1 MSANILLVD
10 DDPKVLEILSV
21 SLGRRGHRVATAASG
36 SSAIEQTTASPP
48 ELIILDLALSD
59 MTGYRVLEHVRD
71 THGEDP
77 PVLFLS
83 AETDVDARLKA
94 LERGADDFLIKPVSL
109 RELHSKVDG
118 ALRRSTRV
126 RTLDKTK
133 TSLEKEI
140 AKGRERASI
149 MSREFKRHLLSMRTL
164 LTMSH
169 DLNRALQS
177 EDLIKMA
184 SLTLLGELKVSS
196 MALFALEHENDK
208 EFRLLGVRGF
218 DSKRF
223 EGLSIDRASQFVTS
237 LVDGARPQQI
247 ARNPDQKWVRKLP
260 DLRLA
265 VFEYAAPIAFKGE
278 IKGVLFCGPKLSG
291 EAYGEYDL
299 DIMTFIANSIA
310 LGMEN
315 SHLVTQLQTTY
326 VSTLRSLISIIEAK
340 DPYTAGHT
348 ERVAAY
354 SMAIANRLNFAD
366 EELRTIMFG
375 ALLHDIGK
383 MGVLDK
389 IINKPGPLSE
399 EEWELMRA
407 HPVVGA
413 QIVEKMEFL
422 GGTIDIVRH
431 HHESWNGKGYPDG
444 LKGEDI
450 PLIARIV
457 TVADSF
463 DAMTTD
469 RPYRRALTLDEAIN
483 RLEEA
488 SGVQFDAELVKVFV
502 KYVREKGRDL
512 ALIAAAASE
521 SQSLDAV

>member
-21 SLGRRGHRVATAASG
+21 ALSRRGHRVATAASG
-36 SSAIEQTTASPP
+36 SSAIEQTSASSP

-71 THGEDP
+71 KHGDDP
-77 PVLFLS
+77 LVLFLS
-83 AETDVDARLKA
+83 AETDIDARLQA
-94 LERGADDFLIKPVSL
+94 LESGADDFLVKPVSL

-118 ALRRSTRV
+118 ALRRSTRTRALGNSK
-126 RTLDKTK
+126 RTLEAEV
-133 TSLEKEI
+133 EKR
-140 AKGRERASI
+140 REHATL
-149 MSREFKRHLLSMRTL
+149 MNKEFKRHLLSMRTL
-164 LTMSH
+164 LTMSN

-208 EFRLLGVRGF
+208 AFSLLGVRGF
-218 DSKRF
+218 DAKRF
-223 EGLSIDRASQFVTS
+223 QGLSIDRASDFVAS

-247 ARNPDQKWVRKLP
+247 ARNPDQKWVKKLP

-265 VFEYAAPIAFKGE
+265 VFEYAVQISFKGE
-278 IKGVLFCGPKLSG
+278 IKGLVFTGPKLSG
-291 EAYGEYDL
+291 EPYGEYDL

-340 DPYTAGHT
+340 DSYTAGHT

-354 SMAIANRLNFAD
+354 SMAIANRLSFSD

-389 IINKPGPLSE
+389 IINKPGPLTE

-444 LKGEDI
+444 LKGENI
-450 PLIARIV
+450 PLKARIV

-469 RPYRRALTLDEAIN
+469 RPYRKALSLDEAVA

-512 ALIAAAASE
+512 ALVAEADGPTIE
-521 SQSLDAV
+521 DV

>member
-1 MSANILLVD
+1 
-10 DDPKVLEILSV
+10 
-21 SLGRRGHRVATAASG
+21 
-36 SSAIEQTTASPP
+36 
-48 ELIILDLALSD
+48 
-59 MTGYRVLEHVRD
+59 
-71 THGEDP
+71 
-77 PVLFLS
+77 
-83 AETDVDARLKA
+83 
-94 LERGADDFLIKPVSL
+94 
-109 RELHSKVDG
+109 
-118 ALRRSTRV
+118 
-126 RTLDKTK
+126 
-133 TSLEKEI
+133 
-140 AKGRERASI
+140 
-149 MSREFKRHLLSMRTL
+149 
-164 LTMSH
+164 MSH

-196 MALFALEHENDK
+196 MALFALERENDK
-208 EFRLLGVRGF
+208 EFSLLGVRGF
-218 DSKRF
+218 DAKRF
-223 EGLSIDRASQFVTS
+223 DGLTLDRRSGFVKL

-265 VFEYAAPIAFKGE
+265 VFEYATPIAFKGE
-278 IKGVLFCGPKLSG
+278 IKGVVFTGPKLSG
-291 EAYGEYDL
+291 EPYGEYDH
-299 DIMTFIANSIA
+299 DIMMFISNSIG
-310 LGMEN
+310 LGLEN

-340 DPYTAGHT
+340 DPYTKGHT

-354 SMAIANRLNFAD
+354 SMAIANRLGFD
-366 EELRTIMFG
+366 EESLRTILFG

-389 IINKPGPLSE
+389 IINKPGPLTE
-399 EEWELMRA
+399 QEWELMRA

-422 GGTIDIVRH
+422 GATIDIVRH

-444 LKGEDI
+444 LRGENI
-450 PLIARIV
+450 PYHARIV

-469 RPYRRALTLDEAIN
+469 RPYRKALSLDEAVN

-488 SGVQFDAELVKVFV
+488 SGVQFDAALVKIFV
-502 KYVREKGRDL
+502 KYVKEKGRDL
-512 ALIAAAASE
+512 VLLSVADAHP
-521 SQSLDAV
+521 LDEV

>member
-21 SLGRRGHRVATAASG
+21 SLERRGYRVATASTG
-36 SSAIEQTTASPP
+36 TGAISQTTASAP

-59 MTGYRVLEHVRD
+59 MTGYRVLEHVRE
-71 THGEDP
+71 THGDDP
-77 PVLFLS
+77 AVLFLS
-83 AETDVDARLKA
+83 AEAGVDARLQA
-94 LERGADDFLIKPVSL
+94 LDGGADDFLVKPVSL
-109 RELHSKVDG
+109 RELHSKVDK
-118 ALRRSTRV
+118 ALRRGTRMRALGNNT
-126 RTLDKTK
+126 RTL
-133 TSLEKEI
+133 EAEV
-140 AKGRERASI
+140 ARGRERANH
-149 MSREFKRHLLSMRTL
+149 MSKEFKRHLLSMRTL

-196 MALFALEHENDK
+196 MAMFTLEHETDK
-208 EFRLLGVRGF
+208 DFTLVGMRGF
-218 DSKRF
+218 DAKRF
-223 EGLSIDRASQFVTS
+223 EGISVVRNSAFVSS

-247 ARNPDQKWVRKLP
+247 ARNPDQTWVKKLP

-278 IKGVLFCGPKLSG
+278 IKGVIFTGPKLSG
-291 EAYGEYDL
+291 VPYSDYDL
-299 DIMTFIANSIA
+299 DIMMFIANSIA

-315 SHLVTQLQTTY
+315 SHLLTQLQTTY
-326 VSTLRSLISIIEAK
+326 VSTLRSLISITEAK
-340 DPYTAGHT
+340 DPYTKGHT

-354 SMAIANRLNFAD
+354 SMAIANRLSFN
-366 EELRTIMFG
+366 EEQLRTVLFG

-383 MGVLDK
+383 MGVLEK
-389 IINKPGPLSE
+389 IISKAGPLTE
-399 EEWELMRA
+399 EEWALMRA

-422 GGTIDIVRH
+422 TGTIDIVRH

-444 LKGEDI
+444 LQGEAI
-450 PLIARIV
+450 PLMARVV

-469 RPYRRALTLDEAIN
+469 RPYRRALSLDEAVR
-483 RLEEA
+483 RLEEG
-488 SGVQFDAELVKVFV
+488 SGTQFDAALVKVFV

-512 ALIAAAASE
+512 ALVGTT
-521 SQSLDAV
+521 DAFALVKS

>member
-21 SLGRRGHRVATAASG
+21 SLGRRGHRVATAANG
-36 SSAIEQTTASPP
+36 SSAIEQTTSAPP
-48 ELIILDLALSD
+48 ELIILDLELSD
-59 MTGYRVLEHVRD
+59 MTGYRVLEHVRG

-83 AETDVDARLKA
+83 GETDIDARLQA
-94 LERGADDFLIKPVSL
+94 LERGADDFLIKPISL

-126 RTLDKTK
+126 RALGTKKQTLEAEVA
-133 TSLEKEI
+133 L
-140 AKGRERASI
+140 GQERATH

-169 DLNRALQS
+169 DLNRALRS
-177 EDLIKMA
+177 DDLIKMA

-196 MALFALEHENDK
+196 MALFALERENAK
-208 EFRLLGVRGF
+208 EFKLLGVRGF
-218 DSKRF
+218 DAKRF
-223 EGLSIDRASQFVTS
+223 DEMTLERTAEFVSMLVEG
-237 LVDGARPQQI
+237 GRPQQI
-247 ARNPDQKWVRKLP
+247 ARGVDQKWVKKLP

-265 VFEYAAPIAFKGE
+265 VFEYATPIAFNGE
-278 IKGVLFCGPKLSG
+278 IKGVVFTGPKLSA
-291 EAYGEYDL
+291 EPYSEYDL
-299 DIMTFIANSIA
+299 DIMMFISNSIA
-310 LGMEN
+310 LGLEN

-326 VSTLRSLISIIEAK
+326 VATLRSLISIIEAK
-340 DPYTAGHT
+340 DPYTKGHT

-354 SMAIANRLNFAD
+354 SMAIANRLSLSD
-366 EELRTIMFG
+366 DQLRTILFG
-375 ALLHDIGK
+375 SLLHDIGK

-389 IINKPGPLSE
+389 IINKPGPLTD

-422 GGTIDIVRH
+422 GDTIDIVRH

-444 LKGEDI
+444 LQGLDI
-450 PLIARIV
+450 PYNARIV

-469 RPYRRALTLDEAIN
+469 RPYRKALSLDEAVA

-488 SGVQFDAELVKVFV
+488 SGVQFDADLVKVFV
-502 KYVREKGRDL
+502 KYIRDKGQDL
-512 ALIAAAASE
+512 ALVDAAVARPLE
-521 SQSLDAV
+521 DA

>member
-10 DDPKVLEILSV
+10 DDPKVLEILSL
-21 SLGRRGHRVATAASG
+21 SLERRGHRVSTAASG
-36 SSAIEQTTASPP
+36 SSAIEQTTSSTP

-71 THGEDP
+71 THGDDP

-83 AETDVDARLKA
+83 ASTDVDAKLQA
-94 LERGADDFLIKPVSL
+94 LERGADDFLTKPVSL
-109 RELHSKVDG
+109 RELHSKVEG

-126 RTLDKTK
+126 RALGTSKQ
-133 TSLEKEI
+133 SLEVEV
-140 AKGRERASI
+140 AKRREHASH
-149 MSREFKRHLLSMRTL
+149 MTKEFKRHLLSMRTL

-177 EDLIKMA
+177 DDLIKMA

-196 MALFALEHENDK
+196 MALFALEHETEK
-208 EFRLLGVRGF
+208 EFSLLGVRGF
-218 DSKRF
+218 DAKKF
-223 EGLSIDRASQFVTS
+223 EDLTLDRASEFVS
-237 LVDGARPQQI
+237 MLVEGARPQQI
-247 ARNPDQKWVRKLP
+247 ARNQDQKWVKKLP

-265 VFEYAAPIAFKGE
+265 VFEYASPIAFKGE
-278 IKGVLFCGPKLSG
+278 IKGVVFTGPKLSG
-291 EAYGEYDL
+291 EPYGEYDL
-299 DIMTFIANSIA
+299 DIMMFIANSIA

-340 DPYTAGHT
+340 DPYTKGHT
-348 ERVAAY
+348 ERVASYA
-354 SMAIANRLNFAD
+354 MAIANRLAFD
-366 EELRTIMFG
+366 EETLRTILFG
-375 ALLHDIGK
+375 SLLHDIGK
-383 MGVLDK
+383 MGVLDE
-389 IINKPGPLSE
+389 IIRKPGPLSE
-399 EEWELMRA
+399 SEWELMRA

-422 GGTIDIVRH
+422 TGTIDIVRH

-444 LKGEDI
+444 LRGADI
-450 PLIARIV
+450 PLLARIV

-469 RPYRRALTLDEAIN
+469 RPYRKALSLDEAVA

-488 SGVQFDAELVKVFV
+488 SGVQFDADVVKVFI

-512 ALIAAAASE
+512 TLVTAAEARP
-521 SQSLDAV
+521 LKDV

>member
-1 MSANILLVD
+1 MSASILLVD

-21 SLGRRGHRVATAASG
+21 SLQRRGHRVTTAQNGA
-36 SSAIEQTTASPP
+36 SAILQTKTLPP
-48 ELIILDLALSD
+48 ELIILDLALGD
-59 MTGYRVLEHVRD
+59 MTGIRVLEHVRN

-83 AETDVDARLKA
+83 AETDVDARLRA
-94 LERGADDFLIKPVSL
+94 LEGGADDFLLKPVSL
-109 RELHSKVDG
+109 RELHSKVDV
-118 ALRRSTRV
+118 ALKRSLRLRALGTSKR
-126 RTLDKTK
+126 
-133 TSLEKEI
+133 SLESEI
-140 AKGRERASI
+140 AKSREHASNT
-149 MSREFKRHLLSMRTL
+149 SKEFKRHLLSMRTL

-184 SLTLLGELKVSS
+184 TLTLLGELRVSS
-196 MALFALEHENDK
+196 MALFALQRERDRT
-208 EFRLLGVRGF
+208 FSLLGVRGF
-218 DSKRF
+218 DAKRF
-223 EGLSIDRASQFVTS
+223 DGMTLERASPFVS
-237 LVDGARPQQI
+237 MLVESSKPQQI
-247 ARNPDQKWVRKLP
+247 ARNPDQKWVKGLP

-265 VFEYAAPIAFKGE
+265 VFEYATPIAFKGE
-278 IKGVLFCGPKLSG
+278 MKGVVFTGPKLSG
-291 EAYGEYDL
+291 DAYAESDY
-299 DIMTFIANSIA
+299 DIMMFIANSIA

-340 DPYTAGHT
+340 DSYTKGHT

-354 SMAIANRLNFAD
+354 SMAIANRLGFSD
-366 EELRTIMFG
+366 EELRTVLFG
-375 ALLHDIGK
+375 SLLHDVGK

-389 IINKPGPLSE
+389 IINKPGPLTS

-431 HHESWNGKGYPDG
+431 HHESWNGEGYPDG
-444 LKGEDI
+444 LKGEAI
-450 PLIARIV
+450 PLTARIV

-469 RPYRRALTLDEAIN
+469 RPYRRALSLDEAVH
-483 RLEEA
+483 RLENS
-488 SGVQFDAELVKVFV
+488 SGVQFDKKLVDIFIQ
-502 KYVREKGRDL
+502 YLREKGRDL
-512 ALIAAAASE
+512 ALVDAAQAHPLE
-521 SQSLDAV
+521 GV

>member
-1 MSANILLVD
+1 MSADILLVD

-21 SLGRRGHRVATAASG
+21 SLERRGHRVSTAATG
-36 SSAIEQTTASPP
+36 SSAIEKTSAALP
-48 ELIILDLALSD
+48 ELIILDLVLSD
-59 MTGYRVLEHVRD
+59 MNGFRVLEHVRD
-71 THGEDP
+71 THGDDP

-83 AETDVDARLKA
+83 AETDIDARLEA

-126 RTLDKTK
+126 RALGHSKRTL
-133 TSLEKEI
+133 EAEI
-140 AKGRERASI
+140 AQRREYASHL
-149 MSREFKRHLLSMRTL
+149 SKEFRRHLLSMRTL
-164 LTMSH
+164 LTMTH

-208 EFRLLGVRGF
+208 EFSLLGVRGF
-218 DSKRF
+218 DAKRF
-223 EGLSIDRASQFVTS
+223 EGLTIDRSSEFVS
-237 LVDGARPQQI
+237 MLVDGARPQQI
-247 ARNPDQKWVRKLP
+247 ARNPDQKWVKKLP

-265 VFEYAAPIAFKGE
+265 VFEYASPIAFKGE
-278 IKGVLFCGPKLSG
+278 IKGVVFTGPKLSA
-291 EAYGEYDL
+291 ETYGDYDL
-299 DIMTFIANSIA
+299 DIMMFIANSIA

-340 DPYTAGHT
+340 DPYTKGHT
-348 ERVAAY
+348 ERVASYA
-354 SMAIANRLNFAD
+354 MALANRLSFD
-366 EELRTIMFG
+366 EETLRTILFG
-375 ALLHDIGK
+375 SLLHDIGK
-383 MGVLDK
+383 MGVLDE
-389 IINKPGPLSE
+389 IIQKPGPLTE
-399 EEWELMRA
+399 EEWVLMRA

-422 GGTIDIVRH
+422 TGTIDIVRH

-444 LKGEDI
+444 LRGEGI
-450 PLIARIV
+450 PLLARVV

-469 RPYRRALTLDEAIN
+469 RPYRKALSLDEAVR

-488 SGVQFDAELVKVFV
+488 SGIQFDAALVKVFV

-512 ALIAAAASE
+512 TLVAASE
-521 SQSLDAV
+521 TRPVDGV